1 MCLDYRIR
9 LHFFHVVLYHH
20 WPKMGGVK
28 KSVSTE
34 TVKKKLE
41 DVRIAIVSLRRCM
54 FMIEY
59 KYDLQK
65 YFFSFQGSVEV
76 QKKTVTKL
84 TYEDGTSSEKTE
96 VVTEVVSDTSN
107 PEFGKWA
114 EFNKKFSD
122 IKPTGMVDN
131 VGDKRTVATDPEP
144 R

>member
-1 MCLDYRIR
+1 
-9 LHFFHVVLYHH
+9 
-20 WPKMGGVK
+20 MGGVK

-41 DVRIAIVSLRRCM
+41 DVRIAIVSLRRCI
-54 FMIEY
+54 FVIEY
-59 KYDLQK
+59 IIFKK
-65 YFFSFQGSVEV
+65 TFFSFQGSVEV

-122 IKPTGMVDN
+122 IKPTGMVDD